1 MSETLSQAQQEAKF
15 ITRSRKHRVSEY
27 LHLQYLEGTLSLISL
42 IFHRTLSFTGSCSL
56 LLTQQPK
63 HTNKTI
69 GKMCQKVFIIW
80 TNFGGF
86 SGQPDEKRQKNTK
99 VSSK

>member
-1 MSETLSQAQQEAKF
+1 M
-15 ITRSRKHRVSEY
+15 SEY

-42 IFHRTLSFTGSCSL
+42 IFHRALSFTGSCSL

-69 GKMCQKVFIIW
+69 GKMCQKVFVIW

-86 SGQPDEKRQKNTK
+86 SDEKRQKNTK
-99 VSSK
+99 VNSK